1 MLKFLW
7 KDTLTV
13 LTAFI
18 STEKGGVKIVLY
30 LSILGK
36 TQTIFIKFLT

>member
-1 MLKFLW
+1 MLKFLR

-18 STEKGGVKIVLY
+18 LTEKEGVKIALY
-30 LSILGK
+30 LFILGK
-36 TQTIFIKFLT
+36 TLTKFIKFLT